1 MEGVL
6 RFSFSRK
13 VSKLATDDD
22 AERLEEKLVIE
33 VVTVEGYFR
42 GWWIHFGSVGNG
54 WALKRILPNIGF
66 SIYERHIEKEENN
79 IDVGRYVVLADWSEE
94 YTKNCAK
101 KFEVRAKSL
110 WEIEL
115 FVSRL

>member
-42 GWWIHFGSVGNG
+42 G
-54 WALKRILPNIGF
+54 
-66 SIYERHIEKEENN
+66 
-79 IDVGRYVVLADWSEE
+79 
-94 YTKNCAK
+94 
-101 KFEVRAKSL
+101 
-110 WEIEL
+110 
-115 FVSRL
+115 